1 MNPYTTI
8 AIQKF
13 DTQLKKVY
21 QLEKANLELRNAVTK
36 IPRDE
41 LTQYYE
47 TTEQIRTKYREKYL
61 NKDLE
66 VD

>member
-1 MNPYTTI
+1 
-8 AIQKF
+8 
-13 DTQLKKVY
+13 VY